1 MKQIAVLGYGVV
13 GSGVVEVLEKNS
25 ENIGRKAG
33 DQLKV
38 KYILVRRSFS
48 GTLTRKKWCRILTPL

>member
-48 GTLTRKKWCRILTPL
+48 GDPNEEKWCRILTPL